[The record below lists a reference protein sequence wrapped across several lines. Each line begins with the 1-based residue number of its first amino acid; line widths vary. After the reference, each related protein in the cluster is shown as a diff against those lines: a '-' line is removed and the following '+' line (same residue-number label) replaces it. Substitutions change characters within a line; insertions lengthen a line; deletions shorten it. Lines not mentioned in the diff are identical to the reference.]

1 MFDGQLRKSKRIIEE
16 ERMKNKSV
24 SFLKN
29 HADTL
34 AIIGVN
40 LALGAIALNLCI
52 SNMSSISALNSRV
65 DAANIRADT
74 LHTMFYDLLKEV
86 RK

>member
-1 MFDGQLRKSKRIIEE
+1 MNDKP
-16 ERMKNKSV
+16 
-24 SFLKN
+24 SFLKD

-40 LALGAIALNLCI
+40 IGIAAILVAMCL
-52 SNMSSISALNSRV
+52 SNMS
-65 DAANIRADT
+65 NINAVNARIDT
-74 LHTMFYDLLKEV
+74 LHVMFYDLLKET

>member
-1 MFDGQLRKSKRIIEE
+1 MTEKP
-16 ERMKNKSV
+16 

-40 LALGAIALNLCI
+40 MAMFAILVTMWVTNI
-52 SNMSSISALNSRV
+52 SSINAVNCRM
-65 DAANIRADT
+65 DAANTRMDT
-74 LHTMFYDLLKEV
+74 IHMMIYDILKEG
-86 RK
+86 KK

>member
-1 MFDGQLRKSKRIIEE
+1 
-16 ERMKNKSV
+16 MKQQK

-29 HADTL
+29 HADTM

-40 LALGAIALNLCI
+40 IAIGAIALSICM
-52 SNMSSISALNSRV
+52 SNISSIT
-65 DAANIRADT
+65 AANARIDT
-74 LHTMFYDLLKEV
+74 LHTMFYDLLKEG

>member
-1 MFDGQLRKSKRIIEE
+1 
-16 ERMKNKSV
+16 MKNKPT

-40 LALGAIALNLCI
+40 LAIGAIALNLCF
-52 SNMSSISALNSRV
+52 SNMSSMAAVNARV
-65 DAANIRADT
+65 DAANTRMDT
-74 LHTMFYDLLKEV
+74 LHTMFYDLLKEG

>member
-1 MFDGQLRKSKRIIEE
+1 MENTQKQ
-16 ERMKNKSV
+16 

-29 HADTL
+29 HADTI

-40 LALGAIALNLCI
+40 IAIAAILI
-52 SNMSSISALNSRV
+52 SMWVSNTSRIDSTNARM
-65 DAANIRADT
+65 DARIDT
-74 LHTMFYDLLKEV
+74 LHVMFYDLLKEG